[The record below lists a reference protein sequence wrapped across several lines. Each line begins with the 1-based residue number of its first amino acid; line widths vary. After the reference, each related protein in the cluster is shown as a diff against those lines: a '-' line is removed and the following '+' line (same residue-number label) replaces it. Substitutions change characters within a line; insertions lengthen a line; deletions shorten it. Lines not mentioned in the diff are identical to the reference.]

1 MVVTQFIV
9 RYLIGMKVIDHLKN
23 ANGKTLFT
31 IEVLPPLKGDN
42 IRSLFDHMDP
52 LMEFK
57 PKFVDV
63 TYHREEFVYKKR
75 ENGLLE
81 KKSTRKRPGTVA
93 LCAAIQNHYKV
104 DTVPHII
111 CGGFTKDET
120 ENALIDL
127 HFLGIENL
135 LVLQG
140 DGIKN
145 EGRFVPDPDGHK
157 YASELLQEIVN
168 LNQGKYLDED
178 LLNSTPTNFCIGVAG
193 YPEKHF
199 AAPNLKTDLKYLK
212 HKVDLGAEYIV
223 TQMFFDNKKYFDF
236 VDRCREAGINVPI
249 IPGIKPIT
257 TKAQSSILPTIFY
270 IDLPEELADEVERCN
285 DNAAVKQVGIEWA
298 IKQSKELIKN
308 GVPTLHFYSMGKSD
322 PIYKI
327 AKELF

>member
-1 MVVTQFIV
+1 
-9 RYLIGMKVIDHLKN
+9 MKVIDHLKK

-31 IEVLPPLKGDN
+31 IEILPPLKGEN

-57 PKFVDV
+57 PPFIDV
-63 TYHREEFVYKKR
+63 TYHREEFVYKKQ

-81 KKSTRKRPGTVA
+81 KRSVRKRPGTVGI
-93 LCAAIQNHYKV
+93 CAAIQNHYKV

-111 CGGFTKDET
+111 CGGFSKEET

-127 HFLGIENL
+127 HFLGIDNV

-140 DGIKN
+140 DAIKN

-157 YASELLQEIVN
+157 YASELLQQVADMNNGI
-168 LNQGKYLDED
+168 YLDEE
-178 LLNSTPTNFCIGVAG
+178 LQNTAPTNFCIGVAG

-212 HKVDLGAEYIV
+212 LKVDLGAEYIV
-223 TQMFFDNKKYFDF
+223 TQMFFDNTKFFDF
-236 VDRCREAGINVPI
+236 VKRCREAGITVPI

-257 TKAQSSILPTIFY
+257 TKTQISVLPTTFH
-270 IDLPEELADEVERCN
+270 IDIPEELADEVEKCK
-285 DNAAVKQVGIEWA
+285 DNAAAKEVGIKWA
-298 IKQSKELIKN
+298 VHQSRELMKA

-322 PIYKI
+322 PIYRI
-327 AKELF
+327 ARELF